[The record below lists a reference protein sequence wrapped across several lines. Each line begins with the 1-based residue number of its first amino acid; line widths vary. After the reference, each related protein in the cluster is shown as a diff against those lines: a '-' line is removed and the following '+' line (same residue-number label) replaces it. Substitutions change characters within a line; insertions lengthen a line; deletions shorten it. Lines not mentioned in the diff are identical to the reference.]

1 MTSSSWRPDWPVP
14 ARVQAHF
21 YSREG
26 GVSVGPFAGFN
37 LASHVGDDTA
47 AVRSNR
53 QSLARELPAVSGFQW
68 LQQVHSNKVVGVDS
82 AGDVLTA
89 DGLVTTRTGL
99 GCCILTADCLPVFF
113 ASKNGDEVGVAH
125 AGWRGMAGGIIE
137 NVLMQMHSSPA
148 DVCVWLAPAIGPCH
162 FEVGEDVCLSFA
174 AVLPDEVIDEC
185 FKPAEKNGK
194 YYADLYQLARRKLQA
209 LGVADISGGEVC
221 TVCDTEHCY
230 SYRRDGQTGRNLSL
244 IYINP

>member
-1 MTSSSWRPDWPVP
+1 MASSSWQPDWPVP

-21 YSREG
+21 YSRAG
-26 GVSVGPFAGFN
+26 GVSVAPYAGFN
-37 LASHVGDDTA
+37 LATHVGDDSA

-53 QSLARELPAVSGFQW
+53 QSLASELSTVAGFQW
-68 LQQVHSNKVVGVDS
+68 LQQVHSNRVVRVDS

-89 DGLVTTRTGL
+89 DGLVTQQTRL
-99 GCCILTADCLPVFF
+99 GCCILTADCLPLFF
-113 ASKNGDEVGVAH
+113 ASRDGAEVGVAH

-137 NVLMQMHSSPA
+137 NLLAQMQSPPA
-148 DVCVWLAPAIGPCH
+148 EICVWLGPAIGPCH

-185 FKPAEKNGK
+185 FKPAAQNGK
-194 YYADLYQLARRKLQA
+194 YYADLYQLARRKLHA
-209 LGVADISGGEVC
+209 LGVAEISGGAVC

-244 IYINP
+244 IYIDP